1 VAGQPPSERALQMF
15 MTAGLTLLLSLMLF
29 ALTNDLFCP

>member
-1 VAGQPPSERALQMF
+1 MPEPIGSILMS
-15 MTAGLTLLLSLMLF
+15 AGLALILSLMVF